1 VSKTR
6 PRRMCLTK
14 QIIDATIGI
23 LGQYYNVILTDCGT
37 GIMHS
42 AMAGVLAL
50 AHSMVLVSSPALD
63 AVSSASA
70 TLNWL
75 MQHGHSRLVRQGHV
89 VLSTARPGSQA
100 LKLDKVCDFSEARC
114 QSIHVIPF
122 DPHLAEGADVEFEML
137 KPTTRQAYI
146 GLAGALAE
154 NFQRLRAD

>member
-1 VSKTR
+1 
-6 PRRMCLTK
+6 
-14 QIIDATIGI
+14 
-23 LGQYYNVILTDCGT
+23 
-37 GIMHS
+37 
-42 AMAGVLAL
+42 
-50 AHSMVLVSSPALD
+50 MVLVSSPALD

-154 NFQRLRAD
+154 NFQRLRTGIDGRPIRASKYSANGAKNTGSSSSASTRANSAGNTNSSDGKIASHNVG